1 MSIIAIEESLRHSKF
16 KLNQLIQIVMFLQGY
31 LEFLKRILFIY
42 LLFPEKESVNLPEIV
57 PKIHLVALSPKT
69 YATYIIETYF
79 KIFSH
84 HQTFDSV
91 IRIVIQ
97 C

>member
-1 MSIIAIEESLRHSKF
+1 MSIIATEESLRHSKF

-31 LEFLKRILFIY
+31 FLQPILY

-57 PKIHLVALSPKT
+57 SKIHLVALSPKT
-69 YATYIIETYF
+69 YATYIIETCF
-79 KIFSH
+79 KISSH